1 MTIKERI
8 LSVYRNQTPDR
19 LPFAIYS
26 RYHRYGAAER
36 SARKSGMGILD
47 FIPAVSLL
55 APPWHV
61 KPGYVSE
68 VKNAAFNVKVVWDKG
83 EAIEVRSLETPVGTI
98 TQETVKD
105 PAYGSDWIRKHYLG
119 GPEDYKVMHYI
130 VENTVFRAQDKMI
143 DLRMKDLAGDGVV
156 LGRIDRSPYQKLL
169 IELMDPQ
176 KFLIDLLTDPAPLVE
191 LMEQM
196 DDKLDEQIE
205 MALNTNA
212 EVIWSPDNVTADM
225 TPPAAFEKYCLPFY
239 QKHGKRC
246 RDAGKVYAVHMDG
259 RINGIKHLVAQCPID
274 VIESFSLADMSGDV
288 SIADAKSLWPDKVL
302 CPNLPASWCDKTPEF
317 IREHLTA
324 LKNEFH
330 PSPFMIQIS
339 EDIPLH
345 SYSDVITV
353 LAEFCS
359 Q

>member
-8 LSVYRNQTPDR
+8 LSVYRNQTPDQ
-19 LPFAIYS
+19 LPFAIYN
-26 RYHRYGAAER
+26 RYHRYGESER
-36 SARKSGMGILD
+36 SARNSGMGILD

-68 VKNAAFNVKVVWDKG
+68 VKNAGFNVKVVWDKG
-83 EAIEVRSLETPVGTI
+83 EEIEVRSFETPVGTI

-105 PAYGSDWIRKHYLG
+105 PTYGSDWIRKHYLNS
-119 GPEDYKVMHYI
+119 PEDYKIMQYI
-130 VENTVFRAQDKMI
+130 VENTLFRSQDDVI
-143 DLRMKDLAGDGVV
+143 DLRMKDLGDDGVV

-176 KFLIDLLTDPAPLVE
+176 KFLIDLLTEPAPLVE

-205 MALNTNA
+205 MALNTNV

-225 TPPAAFEKYCLPFY
+225 TPPDAFERYCLPFY
-239 QKHGKRC
+239 QKHGAQC

-259 RINGIKHLVAQCPID
+259 RINGIKHLVARCPID

-288 SIADAKSLWPDKVL
+288 SIADAKMVWPDKVL
-302 CPNLPASWCDKTPEF
+302 CPNFPASWCDKTPEF
-317 IREHLTA
+317 IQERLTS
-324 LKNEFH
+324 LKQEFFS
-330 PSPFMIQIS
+330 SPFMIQIS

-345 SYSDVITV
+345 SYSHVITV
-353 LAEFCS
+353 LSEFFS
-359 Q
+359 